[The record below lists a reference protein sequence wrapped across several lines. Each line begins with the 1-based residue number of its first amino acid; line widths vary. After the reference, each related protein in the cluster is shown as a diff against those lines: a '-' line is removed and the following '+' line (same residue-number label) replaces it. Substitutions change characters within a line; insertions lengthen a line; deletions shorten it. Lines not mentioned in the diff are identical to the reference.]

1 MEFGFNADQEQ
12 LKAGVRKFLDSEC
25 PLERVRTVMASKDP
39 HDTGLWKKIS
49 ELGWPG
55 LTVSEEYGGLGL
67 AWEDLVVLAEE
78 TGRSLFPSPLLADA
92 VAARAIAALGS
103 PDQKKKWLPAIAAG
117 DL

>member
-1 MEFGFNADQEQ
+1 MEFGFSADQEQ
-12 LKAGVRKFLDSEC
+12 LKAGVRRFLDAEC

-55 LTVSEEYGGLGL
+55 LVVSEEHGGSGL

-78 TGRSLFPSPLLADA
+78 TGRSLFPSPILATA
-92 VAARAIAALGS
+92 VAARAIEALAS
-103 PDQKKKWLPAIAAG
+103 PEQKAKWLPAIASG